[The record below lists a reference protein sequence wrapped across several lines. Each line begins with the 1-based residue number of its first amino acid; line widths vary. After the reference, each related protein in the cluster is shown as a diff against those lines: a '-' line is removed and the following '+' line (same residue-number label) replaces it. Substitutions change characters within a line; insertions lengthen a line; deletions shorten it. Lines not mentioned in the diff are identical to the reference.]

1 MGDQIAS
8 LKGPADVQ
16 FEDHLDRF
24 ILKDDPLAVWALRKQ
39 LDMSLL

>member
-8 LKGPADVQ
+8 LEGPVEIQ
-16 FEDHLDRF
+16 FADHLNRS
-24 ILKDDPLAVWALRKQ
+24 ILKDDPLGIWDLRKP